1 MYIVVK
7 RFRDLQDDQKHIYAV
22 GDEYPRSGLKPT
34 KKRIAELESD
44 ENKLKTPL
52 IKLVGMEEP
61 KDADAGM
68 PRTEKLVRSRPAK
81 VAREDN
87 AS

>member
-52 IKLVGMEEP
+52 IKLVGVEEP

-68 PRTEKLVRSRPAK
+68 SRTKKLVRQKPAK
-81 VAREDN
+81 VVREDN